1 MLRTGPKRKFIYS
14 ASGYIYVIGGM
25 FSSLIVW
32 LMDVKKD
39 DKWIEQ
45 KPILWLLIDRFQEIA
60 FWLLLTVALIIAA
73 TAILKQMADPWVV
86 EKLQFILDEY
96 QDRVFK
102 NLNVPK
108 DHNRVTLFKF
118 KKNLFFRRHWLE
130 LGSSAWL
137 PFKTRRFCGDYLVPY
152 MRSGH
157 LTLNTKTIFYID
169 CENSAKC
176 QGVAGL
182 AWSQRGVVILP
193 DLPEIN
199 SNTKPKAREN
209 YATVTKSSVR
219 FLERYLA
226 EGRTPSRAMAAM
238 PVECNGKLWGVIVL
252 DSLDPLGV
260 TAASV
265 EHYTLTVALIGQLLE
280 RA

>member
-1 MLRTGPKRKFIYS
+1 MLRTGPKRKFIYA

-25 FSSLIVW
+25 LSSLIIW

-45 KPILWLLIDRFQEIA
+45 KPILWLLIDRFQEMAI
-60 FWLLLTVALIIAA
+60 WLLLMVGLVIAA
-73 TAILKQMADPWVV
+73 TAIMKRMADPWVV

-130 LGSSAWL
+130 SEVSTWF

-169 CENSAKC
+169 SENSAKS

-193 DLPEIN
+193 DLPEIT
-199 SNTKPKAREN
+199 SNTKTKAREN

-226 EGRTPSRAMAAM
+226 EGRIPSRAMAAM

-265 EHYTLTVALIGQLLE
+265 EHYTLTVALIGHLLE

>member
-1 MLRTGPKRKFIYS
+1 MLRTGPKRKFIYA
-14 ASGYIYVIGGM
+14 ASGYIYVVGGLL
-25 FSSLIVW
+25 SSAIMW

-45 KPILWLLIDRFQEIA
+45 KPILWLLTERFQEVSI
-60 FWLLLTVALIIAA
+60 WLLLTVALIIFA
-73 TAILKQMADPWVV
+73 TALMKQMADPWVV

-102 NLNVPK
+102 NLNVPI
-108 DHNRVTLFKF
+108 DHNRVTLFKY
-118 KKNLFFRRHWLE
+118 KRSLFFRRHWLE
-130 LGSSAWL
+130 SGVSIWGLL
-137 PFKTRRFCGDYLVPY
+137 KTRRFCGDYLVPY

-157 LTLNTKTIFYID
+157 MTLNTKTIFYVD
-169 CENSAKC
+169 SENSAKS
-176 QGVAGL
+176 QGVAGM
-182 AWSQRGVVILP
+182 AWSKRGVVILP
-193 DLPEIN
+193 DLPELT
-199 SNTKPKAREN
+199 STSRPRTKES
-209 YATVTKSSVR
+209 YASVTKSSVR

-260 TAASV
+260 TAQSV
-265 EHYTLTVALIGQLLE
+265 EHYTLTVALIGHLLE

>member
-1 MLRTGPKRKFIYS
+1 M
-14 ASGYIYVIGGM
+14 IGGM
-25 FSSLIVW
+25 FSSSIMW

-39 DKWIEQ
+39 DNWIEQ
-45 KPILWLLIDRFQEIA
+45 KPILWLLIDRFQDVAI
-60 FWLLLTVALIIAA
+60 WLLVAVAVVIVA
-73 TAILKQMADPWVV
+73 TAIMKRMADPWVV

-108 DHNRVTLFKF
+108 DHNRVTLFKY
-118 KKNLFFRRHWLE
+118 KENLFFRRHWLE
-130 LGSSAWL
+130 SGVSTWL
-137 PFKTRRFCGDYLVPY
+137 PFKTRRFRGDYLVPY

-157 LTLNTKTIFYID
+157 LTLNTKTIFFID
-169 CENSAKC
+169 SENSAKS
-176 QGVAGL
+176 QGVAGQ
-182 AWSQRGVVILP
+182 AWSKRGVVILP
-193 DLPEIN
+193 DLPEITCN
-199 SNTKPKAREN
+199 SRPKAREN

-260 TAASV
+260 TAESV
-265 EHYTLTVALIGQLLE
+265 EHYTLTVALIGHLLE

>member
-1 MLRTGPKRKFIYS
+1 MLRTGPKRKFIYA
-14 ASGYIYVIGGM
+14 ASGYIYVIGGLLA
-25 FSSLIVW
+25 SLIIW
-32 LMDVKKD
+32 LMDIEKD

-45 KPILWLLIDRFQEIA
+45 KPILWLLIERFQEISI
-60 FWLLLTVALIIAA
+60 WLLSAVALVVAA
-73 TAILKQMADPWVV
+73 TAIMKKMADPWVV

-96 QDRVFK
+96 QDKVFK

-108 DHNRVTLFKF
+108 DHNRVTLFKY
-118 KKNLFFRRHWLE
+118 KRNLFFRRHWLE
-130 LGSSAWL
+130 SGVSTWG
-137 PFKTRRFCGDYLVPY
+137 PFKSRRLCGNYLIPY

-157 LTLNTKTIFYID
+157 LTLSTKTIFFID
-169 CENSAKC
+169 SENSAKS
-176 QGVAGL
+176 QGVAGQ
-182 AWSQRGVVILP
+182 AWSNRGVVILP
-193 DLPEIN
+193 DLPEITRN
-199 SNTKPKAREN
+199 SRPKARES

-260 TAASV
+260 TAQSV
-265 EHYTLTVALIGQLLE
+265 EHYTLTVALIGHLLE

>member
-1 MLRTGPKRKFIYS
+1 MQRTGPKRKFIYA

-25 FSSLIVW
+25 LSSAIMW

-39 DKWIEQ
+39 DNWIEQ
-45 KPILWLLIDRFQEIA
+45 KPILWLLIDRFQDIA
-60 FWLLLTVALIIAA
+60 IWLLASVAAIIAM
-73 TAILKQMADPWVV
+73 TAIMKRMADPWVV

-108 DHNRVTLFKF
+108 DHNRVTLFKY

-130 LGSSAWL
+130 SGLSTWL
-137 PFKTRRFCGDYLVPY
+137 PFKTRRLCGDYLVPY

-157 LTLNTKTIFYID
+157 LTLNTKTIFFID
-169 CENSAKC
+169 SENSAKS
-176 QGVAGL
+176 QGVAGQ
-182 AWSQRGVVILP
+182 AWSKRGVVILP
-193 DLPEIN
+193 DLPEITRN
-199 SNTKPKAREN
+199 SRPKAREN

-265 EHYTLTVALIGQLLE
+265 EHYTLTVALIGHLLE

>member
-1 MLRTGPKRKFIYS
+1 MLRTGPKRKFIY
-14 ASGYIYVIGGM
+14 AVSGHIYVIGGM
-25 FSSLIVW
+25 LSSAIVW

-45 KPILWLLIDRFQEIA
+45 KPILWLLIDRFQDMAI
-60 FWLLLTVALIIAA
+60 WLLITVAVVIAA
-73 TAILKQMADPWVV
+73 TAIMKRMADPWVV

-108 DHNRVTLFKF
+108 DHNRVTLFKY
-118 KKNLFFRRHWLE
+118 KRNLFFRRHWLE
-130 LGSSAWL
+130 SGMSTWL

-157 LTLNTKTIFYID
+157 LTLNTKTIFFID
-169 CENSAKC
+169 SENSANS
-176 QGVAGL
+176 QGVAGQ
-182 AWSQRGVVILP
+182 AWSKRGVVILP
-193 DLPEIN
+193 DLPEITRN
-199 SNTKPKAREN
+199 SRPKVREN

-260 TAASV
+260 TAESV
-265 EHYTLTVALIGQLLE
+265 EHYTLTVALIGHLLE